1 MEENAPK
8 APGRGVGGG
17 VMPEEQAGG
26 QSGQSVR
33 NGLMTIVRAGAAVLS
48 EMGSQVLGK
57 ILAERQHSL
66 A

>member
-1 MEENAPK
+1 MLQRPRVGAL
-8 APGRGVGGG
+8 GGG
-17 VMPEEQAGG
+17 VMPEEQAG
-26 QSGQSVR
+26 GQSVR